1 MNVKEDVKLLIN
13 EGIEFLDSTVG
24 RLNASEK
31 IQLKDFNEYIKRF
44 SQVSA
49 QERLDYFCNSE
60 KTKEEAKKITE
71 TFNSISN
78 YLKEQHSKHLYGYG
92 NMFTEKE
99 FKIVC
104 IQYINMLTNNLQ
116 LNDLRESFI
125 GWCEDGNVFYFDE
138 DLSKDSQEKC
148 CILMKHLEEKLDS
161 FTNTL
166 ADTYDEICQED
177 IEKLDYEKLSKLQDE
192 LRKNCNSNV
201 FWKSL
206 VVDQIISNL
215 DQKDN
220 CSYNIK
226 QTDIEKIAD
235 KVTSNNELW
244 QTLDEVIGRE
254 LIKYETI
261 VAEEE
266 EDSEED
272 ER

>member
-1 MNVKEDVKLLIN
+1 MNIKEDLELLIH
-13 EGIEFLDSTVG
+13 EGIEFLDSTIG
-24 RLNASEK
+24 RLNASDK

-44 SQVSA
+44 SQVSV
-49 QERLDYFCNSE
+49 QKRLDYFCNNE
-60 KTKEEAKKITE
+60 KTKEIIGQ
-71 TFNSISN
+71 FNSIAN
-78 YLKEQHSKHLYGYG
+78 YMKEQYSKHIYGYG
-92 NMFTEKE
+92 NIVTKE
-99 FKIVC
+99 EFEIVC
-104 IQYINMLTNNLQ
+104 VQYVNMLTNNLQ
-116 LNDLRESFI
+116 LNDLRESFT
-125 GWCEDGNVFYFDE
+125 GWCADGEVFYNTPNLSE
-138 DLSKDSQEKC
+138 DSKSIC
-148 CILMKHLEEKLDS
+148 CFVMKHLEEKLDS

-177 IEKLDYEKLSKLQDE
+177 LEKLEYEKLSKLQDE

-206 VVDQIISNL
+206 VVEQIMSNL

-261 VAEEE
+261 VTEEE

>member
-1 MNVKEDVKLLIN
+1 MKKIEDVKLLIN

-60 KTKEEAKKITE
+60 KTNEEAKKITE
-71 TFNSISN
+71 TFNNIAN
-78 YLKEQHSKHLYGYG
+78 YFKEQYSKHIY
-92 NMFTEKE
+92 NKQVSIEE
-99 FKIVC
+99 FKAVC
-104 IQYINMLTNNLQ
+104 VQYVNMLTNNLS
-116 LNDLRESFI
+116 LGDLRESFT
-125 GWCEDGNVFYFDE
+125 GWCADGEVFYDTPN
-138 DLSKDSQEKC
+138 LSEHSKSIC
-148 CILMKHLEEKLDS
+148 CLVMKHLEEKLDS

-206 VVDQIISNL
+206 VVEQIMSNL

-226 QTDIEKIAD
+226 QIDIEKIAD

-261 VAEEE
+261 VTEEE